1 MFDTTYEINETGPR
15 SVTVHRTEQRA
26 PTDES
31 VRLLKEFE
39 AEAREKVVESLRL
52 TNNTVEAVI
61 HRHDDPM
68 NMQTHFCIFY
78 KVNGVKRE
86 VRCSVEDYKSEIRN
100 RVDAIWKAVAEDM
113 TAFMLRNT
121 DSKSVV

>member
-1 MFDTTYEINETGPR
+1 MFDTYEVGSR
-15 SVTVHRTEQRA
+15 SVDVTVRHTEQRA

-39 AEAREKVVESLRL
+39 DKARGKVVESLRL

-78 KVNGVKRE
+78 KVNGQQRE
-86 VRCSVEDYKSEIRN
+86 VRCHVEDYKSEIRDKL
-100 RVDAIWKAVAEDM
+100 DAIWTAVAGDM
-113 TAFMLRNT
+113 ARFLLG
-121 DSKSVV
+121 KVVTRETVGR